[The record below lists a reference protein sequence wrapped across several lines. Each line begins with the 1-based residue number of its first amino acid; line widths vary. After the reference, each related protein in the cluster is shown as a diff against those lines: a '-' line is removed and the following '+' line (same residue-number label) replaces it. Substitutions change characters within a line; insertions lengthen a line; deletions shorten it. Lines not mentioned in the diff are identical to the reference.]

1 MENIKILKEI
11 LEAKMILLIP
21 PYVQIAFKKIMLE
34 FNSKSDAEE
43 FIYEQLCPM
52 HYSDDRI
59 SLRFCED
66 SGISKDKYQVSLM
79 TYDTVAGDI
88 LLDMQMNL
96 RQNFITTMCIRTST
110 DGECMLTL
118 ADTHLTV
125 QFFSY
130 AIVAAIMKIYRI
142 GDYDCII
149 LDFPNF

>member
-1 MENIKILKEI
+1 MESIKVLKEI
-11 LEAKMILLIP
+11 LKAKTILPIS
-21 PYVQIAFKKIMLE
+21 PYVQTAFEKIIQK

-52 HYSDDRI
+52 YHSKDRL

-66 SGISKDKYQVSLM
+66 SGILKDKYRVSLM

-88 LLDMQMNL
+88 LFDIQMNL
-96 RQNFITTMCIRTST
+96 RKNFITTMCIRTSI

-142 GDYDCII
+142 GNYDRII

>member
-1 MENIKILKEI
+1 M
-11 LEAKMILLIP
+11 
-21 PYVQIAFKKIMLE
+21 PY
-34 FNSKSDAEE
+34 
-43 FIYEQLCPM
+43 
-52 HYSDDRI
+52 HHSDDRI

-118 ADTHLTV
+118 ADTPLTV

-130 AIVAAIMKIYRI
+130 AIIAAIMKIYRI
-142 GDYDCII
+142 GDYDRII
-149 LDFPNF
+149 SDFPNF